1 MLKYQFP
8 SNQLSLL
15 LEEFYCKQHSGTL
28 EINVKL
34 QEESPKCYFLC
45 VNKGAITYAS
55 LELLDG
61 QTIAKNLLT
70 KLNSRVTGITI
81 DAVSKKL
88 SNPFSFQDIINR
100 LIKLQFLKWDQVIS
114 CLQEEVVKIL
124 EQILPLPGELKL
136 ISNVDYDL
144 QLDQSNQQLAWPTL
158 KEKIILR
165 QKQWKSIAPNIPSVN
180 AVPYITINRLD
191 KVTEPAVKQHLQT
204 WVDGKH
210 TVGDIAENLNKD
222 PLVIAQSYS
231 VWKEKNWITFDKN
244 FSTANEKLPIILSV
258 DDSPIVQTTMK
269 RILGNHYNL
278 LLASNAVDALKLLNK
293 HQVSLLLLDLTMP
306 DIDGLEMCRT
316 LRSIPKFQELPIVM
330 VTARD
335 GLVSKFKGK
344 MAGTN
349 RYLTKP
355 FDVDQLLSIVSEFV
369 SYGNN

>member
-1 MLKYQFP
+1 MLKYKFP
-8 SNQLSLL
+8 ANQLSFL
-15 LEEFYCKQHSGTL
+15 LEEFYRKQHSGTL

-34 QEESPKCYFLC
+34 QEERLKCYFLFI
-45 VNKGAITYAS
+45 NKGIITYAN

-61 QTIAKNLLT
+61 KKIAKNILK
-70 KLNSRVTGITI
+70 KLNSKFTEVTV
-81 DAVSKKL
+81 DVVSKKL
-88 SNPFSFQDIINR
+88 SNPLSFQDIINS
-100 LIKLQFLKWDQVIS
+100 LIKVRILKWEQIIS
-114 CLQEEVVKIL
+114 CLQEEVIKIL

-136 ISNVDYDL
+136 ISHVDCDL
-144 QLDQSNQQLAWPTL
+144 ELDQSNQQLAWPIL

-165 QKQWKSIAPNIPSVN
+165 QKHWESLAPNIPSVN
-180 AVPYITINRLD
+180 AVPYITINKLD

-210 TVGDIAENLNKD
+210 TIGDIAENLNKD

-231 VWKEKNWITFDKN
+231 VWKEKNWITFDKSL
-244 FSTANEKLPIILSV
+244 STANETLPIILSV

-278 LLASNAVDALKLLNK
+278 LLASNAVEALNLLNK
-293 HQVSLLLLDLTMP
+293 NQVSVLLLDLTMP
-306 DIDGLEMCRT
+306 DVDGLEMCRT

-335 GLVSKFKGK
+335 GFVSKIKGK

-355 FDVDQLLSIVSEFV
+355 FDAQELLSVVSEFV
-369 SYGNN
+369 SYGNT

>member
-8 SNQLSLL
+8 ANQLSFL
-15 LEEFYCKQHSGTL
+15 LEEFYSKQKIGTL

-34 QEESPKCYFLC
+34 QEESQKCYFL
-45 VNKGAITYAS
+45 VINKGAITYAS

-61 QTIAKNLLT
+61 QKMAKNLLK
-70 KLNSRVTGITI
+70 KLNSNITGVTV
-81 DAVSKKL
+81 DVVSKKL
-88 SNPFSFQDIINR
+88 TNPLSFQDILNR
-100 LIKLQFLKWDQVIS
+100 LIKLQFLKWDQIIS
-114 CLQEEVVKIL
+114 CLQQEVVKIL
-124 EQILPLPGELKL
+124 EQILPLPGELTL
-136 ISNVDYDL
+136 ISNVDCDL

-158 KEKIILR
+158 KEKIVLR
-165 QKQWKSIAPNIPSVN
+165 QKQWESLAPNIPSVN

-210 TVGDIAENLNKD
+210 TIGDIAENLNKD

-244 FSTANEKLPIILSV
+244 LSTANEKLPIILSV

-278 LLASNAVDALKLLNK
+278 LLASNAVEALNLLNK
-293 HQVSLLLLDLTMP
+293 NQVSVLLLDLTMP
-306 DIDGLEMCRT
+306 DVDGLEMCRT
-316 LRSIPKFQELPIVM
+316 LRSIPKFHELPIIM

-335 GLVSKFKGK
+335 GFVSKIKGK

-355 FDVDQLLSIVSEFV
+355 FDAEQLLSVVSEFV
-369 SYGNN
+369 SCGNT